1 MKEKET
7 LKRVLNKSSKET
19 EISVI
24 KEDTLSFRFFR
35 NEVHQ
40 PTKETNSRV
49 GIRVINE
56 KRIGFS
62 ATNSLEEEAIFSTF
76 LKAEEISLLSPVKK
90 DFPSLPK
97 PSPLPSY
104 PKTFDEKTINLEPEI
119 PSSSL
124 ISLLKMC
131 EKEGFE
137 ASGSLQIE
145 KSTVYILNNHGMERE
160 ENFTQVDFQIIL
172 EKNGLSSFSS
182 GLSKSF
188 FDLDLQKI
196 FLKAKEKLS
205 FSSCQIDD
213 FHSQK
218 YCVILEPEA
227 VADILSFLS
236 YLGFSALSFQEGR
249 SFFRPGEKMISQ
261 KVDIWD
267 DGLDE
272 RTLTMPF
279 DFEGVPKKKVVIF
292 EKGVAKNLVYDTYT
306 ASREGKSSTGH
317 ALPYPN
323 SVGPL
328 PLHLFMGKGDKSIQ
342 EMIEEEERAILV
354 TRFFYI
360 NVEDPINTVLTG
372 MTRDGT
378 FLIEKGKIKG
388 RLPNLRFT
396 QSALEAFKNVLEVGK
411 KRELKKGSAAICFV
425 PSLKVA
431 NFNFTGSSKRKEM
444 V

>member
-1 MKEKET
+1 MKEREIIK
-7 LKRVLNKSSKET
+7 KVLNKSSKET
-19 EISVI
+19 EILVI
-24 KEDTLSFRFFR
+24 KEDALSFRFFH
-35 NEVHQ
+35 NEIHQ
-40 PTKETNSRV
+40 PTKETNSHV

-56 KRIGFS
+56 KRIGFF
-62 ATNSLEEEAIFSTF
+62 ATNSLREEAIFSTL
-76 LKAEEISLLSPVKK
+76 LKAEEMSLLSPVKK

-97 PSPLPSY
+97 PSPLPPY
-104 PKTFDEKTINLEPEI
+104 PKTFDERTFNLEPET

-124 ISLLKMC
+124 ISLLKTC
-131 EKEGFE
+131 EKEGLE
-137 ASGSLQIE
+137 VSGSLQIE
-145 KSTVYILNNHGMERE
+145 KSTLYILNSEGMERE
-160 ENFTQVDFQIIL
+160 ENFTQANFQIIL

-188 FDLDLQKI
+188 FDLNLEKI

-205 FSSCQIDD
+205 LSSRKIED
-213 FHSQK
+213 FQPQK

-249 SFFRPGEKMISQ
+249 SFFRPGEKMVSE

-292 EKGVAKNLVYDTYT
+292 KKGVAKDLVYDTYT

-328 PLHLFMGKGDKSIQ
+328 PLHLFMEKGDKSIQ
-342 EMIEEEERAILV
+342 DMIAEEERAILV

-378 FLIEKGKIKG
+378 FLIEKGKVKS

-396 QSALEAFKNVLEVGK
+396 QSALEAFKDILEVGK
-411 KRELKKGSAAICFV
+411 RRELKRGSSAICFV
-425 PSLKVA
+425 PPLKVRS
-431 NFNFTGSSKRKEM
+431 FNFTGYSKKKEM

>member
-1 MKEKET
+1 VKEREIIK
-7 LKRVLNKSSKET
+7 KVLNKSSKET

-24 KEDTLSFRFFR
+24 KEDTLSFRFFH

-62 ATNSLEEEAIFSTF
+62 AMNLLGEEAIFSTL

-97 PSPLPSY
+97 PSPLPPY
-104 PKTFDEKTINLEPEI
+104 PKTFDERTFNLEPEA

-124 ISLLKMC
+124 ISLLKIC
-131 EKEGFE
+131 EKESLE

-145 KSTVYILNNHGMERE
+145 KSTIYILNSEGMERE

-188 FDLDLQKI
+188 FDLDLKKI

-205 FSSCQIDD
+205 FSSRKIED
-213 FHSQK
+213 FQPQK

-249 SFFRPGEKMISQ
+249 SFFCPGEKMISE

-292 EKGVAKNLVYDTYT
+292 EKGVAKDLVYDTYT

-323 SVGPL
+323 LVGPL
-328 PLHLFMGKGDKSIQ
+328 PLHLFMGKGNNSIQ
-342 EMIEEEERAILV
+342 DMIEEEERAILV

-396 QSALEAFKNVLEVGK
+396 QSALEAFKNVLEIGER
-411 KRELKKGSAAICFV
+411 RELKKGSAAICFV
-425 PSLKVA
+425 PPLKLT
-431 NFNFTGSSKRKEM
+431 NFNFTGYSKRKEM